1 MIRDTRGLH
10 KQDVGSRKAKRQGAF
25 FCPVSSTH
33 TYNKCPTHASQ
44 NKSRRGSACRTLQSC
59 VLP

>member
-10 KQDVGSRKAKRQGAF
+10 KQDVGSHIAKQQGAF

-44 NKSRRGSACRTLQSC
+44 NKSRRA
-59 VLP
+59 